1 MDDTQKYIPP
11 IILALFVSLLPHVV
25 RLPLWVVLWCLFM
38 WAYLLF
44 SIIYN
49 RPKPEKWL
57 KNALALIAFAG
68 LLVTYHTRL
77 DSNAYISLLALMAA
91 IKPFE
96 ATTHRD
102 RMVTLFLAYF
112 IVITSLFQSETLS
125 VMIYMFVSV
134 LVTTAVLVRIND
146 SNGRLKTH
154 FRVSAVILLQATPVM
169 LILFFLFPRIDGSLV
184 GITRSDT
191 GVTGFSEVLQPGM
204 VSRLVEEKSV
214 AFRVEF
220 EQEIPAFEHL
230 YWRGIVFSHF
240 DGSAW
245 HRNKNVPEAEITF
258 ESINPINY
266 RIILEPHRSRWLFVL
281 DFPEQIPQHAS
292 LYADFTVLSNEA
304 VYRTKRYPVIS
315 GIRDHTGRSGLPENE
330 YTRVPHTGNP
340 KARALAK
347 KMSAGTGGTEIV
359 VDRALDYFRDN
370 DFVYTLNPP
379 LAGKHPIDDFLF
391 DFQGGYCE
399 HYSSAFAFLMRA
411 AGVPAR
417 VVGGYL
423 GGEVNPYGNYLIVRQ
438 SHAHAWVEVWSEKKG
453 WSRVDPTLA
462 VAPGRLE
469 GGMEGA
475 LSPDELGIFATKYL
489 QPFSAFILQARFGW
503 DMVSKSWEAWFSG
516 YSYDQQ
522 QALLERLGV
531 DHSHGKGMVKLL
543 AAGLVLVLLLFG
555 VYLLLHMRGKQERPD
570 NVKKLYGKFLR
581 KLARTGI
588 EKQVGDGPL
597 EFAVKATRKRVDLEN
612 PIREITDLYVML
624 RYEDAT
630 HGAEAYCRFEKAV
643 RDFRPIKHKSWW

>member
-258 ESINPINY
+258 ESI
-266 RIILEPHRSRWLFVL
+266 
-281 DFPEQIPQHAS
+281 
-292 LYADFTVLSNEA
+292 
-304 VYRTKRYPVIS
+304 
-315 GIRDHTGRSGLPENE
+315 
-330 YTRVPHTGNP
+330 
-340 KARALAK
+340 
-347 KMSAGTGGTEIV
+347 
-359 VDRALDYFRDN
+359 
-370 DFVYTLNPP
+370 
-379 LAGKHPIDDFLF
+379 
-391 DFQGGYCE
+391 
-399 HYSSAFAFLMRA
+399 
-411 AGVPAR
+411 
-417 VVGGYL
+417 
-423 GGEVNPYGNYLIVRQ
+423 
-438 SHAHAWVEVWSEKKG
+438 
-453 WSRVDPTLA
+453 
-462 VAPGRLE
+462 
-469 GGMEGA
+469 
-475 LSPDELGIFATKYL
+475 
-489 QPFSAFILQARFGW
+489 
-503 DMVSKSWEAWFSG
+503 
-516 YSYDQQ
+516 
-522 QALLERLGV
+522 
-531 DHSHGKGMVKLL
+531 KL
-543 AAGLVLVLLLFG
+543 
-555 VYLLLHMRGKQERPD
+555 
-570 NVKKLYGKFLR
+570 
-581 KLARTGI
+581 
-588 EKQVGDGPL
+588 
-597 EFAVKATRKRVDLEN
+597 
-612 PIREITDLYVML
+612 
-624 RYEDAT
+624 
-630 HGAEAYCRFEKAV
+630 
-643 RDFRPIKHKSWW
+643 W